1 MTDKATVLKEAL
13 KKERDSRVVLRIAAV
28 NMVVVEGQSTGDA
41 ARYLMMSDDWV
52 RKWADRYESGGLEA
66 LRDRPRAGRPPKMEA
81 KKLEKIMR
89 NASRKRLLPR
99 DVDGK
104 MRKDGV
110 AYSDRH
116 IRRLLRAHNFS
127 PKKLEYVHVNHDSPA
142 DVRAWQEREK
152 RVIAHYRHKGYT
164 IGWEDEAHYGM
175 DMDSHVRFWS
185 EVGTPVSATLT
196 SEPGRV
202 SAHGLLLE
210 DMRHMVR
217 LHDKANSE
225 TFIGLLREAR
235 GRFGPLLIYADRAS
249 YHQSRKVADF
259 LRDNPE
265 IVVRYTPVGSPYVN
279 PAEHMWLITSKSPV
293 SYRYHSSFADFR
305 KDLSRHYRTVR
316 YKVDPIK
323 CMNQRPK
330 EYAKF

>member
-1 MTDKATVLKEAL
+1 
-13 KKERDSRVVLRIAAV
+13 
-28 NMVVVEGQSTGDA
+28 
-41 ARYLMMSDDWV
+41 
-52 RKWADRYESGGLEA
+52 
-66 LRDRPRAGRPPKMEA
+66 
-81 KKLEKIMR
+81 
-89 NASRKRLLPR
+89 
-99 DVDGK
+99 
-104 MRKDGV
+104 
-110 AYSDRH
+110 
-116 IRRLLRAHNFS
+116 
-127 PKKLEYVHVNHDSPA
+127 
-142 DVRAWQEREK
+142 
-152 RVIAHYRHKGYT
+152 
-164 IGWEDEAHYGM
+164 
-175 DMDSHVRFWS
+175 
-185 EVGTPVSATLT
+185 
-196 SEPGRV
+196 
-202 SAHGLLLE
+202 
-210 DMRHMVR
+210 MRHMVR

-259 LRDNPE
+259 LSDNPE

-293 SYRYHSSFADFR
+293 SYKYHSSFADFR